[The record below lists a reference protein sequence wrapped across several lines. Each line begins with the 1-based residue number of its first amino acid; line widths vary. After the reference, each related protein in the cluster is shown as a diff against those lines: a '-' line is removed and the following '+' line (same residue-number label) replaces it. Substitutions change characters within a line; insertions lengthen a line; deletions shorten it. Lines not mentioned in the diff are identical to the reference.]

1 MSRWL
6 LLIIGVGLAAV
17 AALTLLSE
25 REPHPPAINEI
36 DEESRRQLEEVIE
49 RAEQEEASKR

>member
-6 LLIIGVGLAAV
+6 LLIIGVVLAAV
-17 AALTLLSE
+17 AALTLVSE
-25 REPHPPAINEI
+25 REPSPPAINEI
-36 DEESRRQLEEVIE
+36 DEVSRRQLEAIIE